1 MQNTFNGCTQLTELD
16 LSDYYIPNI
25 ARLDGLVKNCSNLTT
40 LKFPP
45 VQNYNSL
52 SNVQGMLT
60 GTKKLTRVENLPLI
74 NFITYPNQE
83 GQFVSMLYAYG
94 DRNDLPDN
102 GLTFTFADKI
112 TSLWNLW
119 SGVYIPNMFNKF
131 SSETLD
137 NIVNALYDYAS
148 EGSTKTLNT
157 NGYLAR
163 FTEEQILIA
172 TNKGWTIT

>member
-1 MQNTFNGCTQLTELD
+1 
-16 LSDYYIPNI
+16 
-25 ARLDGLVKNCSNLTT
+25 
-40 LKFPP
+40 
-45 VQNYNSL
+45 
-52 SNVQGMLT
+52 MLT

-83 GQFVSMLYAYG
+83 EKLVSMLYAYG
-94 DRNDLPDN
+94 TRNELPDN

-131 SSETLD
+131 TVETLD

-157 NGYLAR
+157 NGYISR
-163 FTEEQILIA
+163 FTDEQLTIA
-172 TNKGWTIT
+172 SNKGWTIT